1 MLLTQEKQTWIRRN
15 IMAKI
20 VIDKK
25 VVRTDRASAP
35 LGPYSQGIIANGF
48 VFVAGEKG
56 VDPKTGK
63 IVPGGIE
70 PETRQTLEN
79 IKAILEAAGSSF
91 DLAVS
96 AVVHMTNLDDFAT
109 MNKIFAEYFR
119 MDPPG
124 RTTVEVKRL
133 PAGAHVEITVTS
145 VVKI

>member
-1 MLLTQEKQTWIRRN
+1 
-15 IMAKI
+15 MAKI
-20 VIDKK
+20 GMVKK
-25 VVRTDRASAP
+25 VVRTDKASAP

-91 DLAVS
+91 DFAVS
-96 AVVHMTNLDDFAT
+96 AFVHMTNLDDFPT
-109 MNKIFAEYFR
+109 MNKVFAEYFKK
-119 MDPPG
+119 DPPG
-124 RTTVEVKRL
+124 RTTVEVQRL
-133 PAGAHVEITVTS
+133 PAGAQVEITVIA
-145 VVKI
+145 VVELQDT

>member
-1 MLLTQEKQTWIRRN
+1 MQ
-15 IMAKI
+15 KI
-20 VIDKK
+20 VLGKK
-25 VVRTDRASAP
+25 VVKTDKASLP

-96 AVVHMTNLDDFAT
+96 AVVHMTNLDDFAM
-109 MNKIFAEYFR
+109 MNKVFADFFK

-133 PAGAHVEITVTS
+133 PAGAQVEITVIAI
-145 VVKI
+145 VKDIRT